1 SRWTIGL
8 KTPTLLVGFYIG
20 AFVIAISNYC
30 FFVFLSGRQ
39 VGRDWKLSDRLPQSM
54 VSAIS
59 TAFVFLFRSFLV
71 ASLGIAFTQRIW
83 RLFRIKPLTA
93 STIDLLY
100 TILRNPVNFLYPQVI
115 RSAKIEYA
123 FATLIWIIPLATIF
137 PPGALRVGFQPNTV
151 VQSLEVSTFDPTL
164 HRLPRD
170 TNFSRSVF
178 INLTRQ
184 ALFSISYDGDYVEP
198 LPEIIRPIKQSL
210 IRGSYLTSPPPM
222 GCGQNCTYSL
232 NFTGPA
238 FKCTDISSNP
248 LQQNSSYHTHEAFV
262 ATEGCYL
269 GGSQSGIS
277 CQNFNISFTM
287 EFYTD
292 ERKFSKINCDAYLA
306 DYNVDVTYNLG
317 LQHIH
322 TIVKRQSI
330 INATLATRGFPFYIE
345 NNAFNADIGGPGYK
359 DGYLGTDTD
368 FILHQLRA
376 IRDATLQTG
385 SDPFK
390 INGTMIL
397 ETPWQTFPLSS
408 LREDGKQIEVTDL
421 PMDLNVTILEDMIIN
436 ATLSLLT
443 LGNWTTVVSANVITY
458 DTVYNFDRKA
468 FLILPYGIALG
479 LSLIFIYIG
488 AAALVSNGVPADN
501 GGFLQVACTT
511 TGNETFEQAAAGGCL
526 GGDKISVAN

>member
-1 SRWTIGL
+1 MLISA
-8 KTPTLLVGFYIG
+8 
-20 AFVIAISNYC
+20 AFVIAIGNYC

-184 ALFSISYDGDYVEP
+184 ALFSISYDGDYVYVRSDFLTLELFQHVNLFREP

-210 IRGSYLTSPPPM
+210 IRGSYLTSPPPT

-248 LQQNSSYHTHEAFV
+248 LQQNSSYHTQEAFV
-262 ATEGCYL
+262 ATEGCYRS
-269 GGSQSGIS
+269 GSQSGIS
-277 CQNFNISFTM
+277 CQNFNISFTT

-306 DYNVDVTYNLG
+306 DYNIDVTYNLG
-317 LQHIH
+317 LQHIQA
-322 TIVKRQSI
+322 IVKRQSI

-345 NNAFNADIGGPGYK
+345 NNAFDTDIGGPGYK
-359 DGYLGTDTD
+359 DGYLGTNTD
-368 FILHQLRA
+368 FLLYQLRA
-376 IRDATLQTG
+376 IRDATVQ
-385 SDPFK
+385 
-390 INGTMIL
+390 
-397 ETPWQTFPLSS
+397 PLI
-408 LREDGKQIEVTDL
+408 G
-421 PMDLNVTILEDMIIN
+421 
-436 ATLSLLT
+436 
-443 LGNWTTVVSANVITY
+443 
-458 DTVYNFDRKA
+458 TVYGWN
-468 FLILPYGIALG
+468 
-479 LSLIFIYIG
+479 
-488 AAALVSNGVPADN
+488 
-501 GGFLQVACTT
+501 
-511 TGNETFEQAAAGGCL
+511 
-526 GGDKISVAN
+526 